1 MPKMIEINAAEY
13 ERLQDC
19 IREDGLRIAAL
30 IEENK
35 ALHQD
40 AKHLTAAE
48 YQVAAMRTSNDKLTI
63 RDHVLNGALGLFGEG
78 GEVADII
85 KKAYMQGHPLDKAH
99 IAEELG
105 DVCWY
110 VAEMATALGY
120 SVEEIMRGNIDK
132 LRRRYPEGFEA
143 GRSINREGS
152 GHEPPE
158 PFENVP

>member
-1 MPKMIEINAAEY
+1 MPKMIEISAAEY

-19 IREDGLRIAAL
+19 IREDGMRIAAL

-40 AKHLTAAE
+40 VKHLTAAQ

-99 IAEELG
+99 ISEELG

-110 VAEMATALGY
+110 VAEIATALGY
-120 SVEEIMRGNIDK
+120 SVEEIMCGNIDK
-132 LRRRYPEGFEA
+132 LRRRYPEGFETE
-143 GRSINREGS
+143 RSINREEGQ
-152 GHEPPE
+152 
-158 PFENVP
+158 

>member
-1 MPKMIEINAAEY
+1 MIEITAAEY

-19 IREDGLRIAAL
+19 IREDGLRIASL

-78 GEVADII
+78 GEVADLI

-110 VAEMATALGY
+110 VAEMATALGC

-132 LRRRYPEGFEA
+132 LRRRYPDGFDA

-158 PFENVP
+158 PLKNVP

>member
-1 MPKMIEINAAEY
+1 MPKMIEITAAEY

-40 AKHLTAAE
+40 AKRMTAAE

-78 GEVADII
+78 GEVADIV

-120 SVEEIMRGNIDK
+120 SMEEIMRGNIDK

-143 GRSINREGS
+143 GRSINRNER
-152 GHEPPE
+152 ED
-158 PFENVP
+158 

>member
-1 MPKMIEINAAEY
+1 MPKMIKISAAEY

-19 IREDGLRIAAL
+19 IREDGMRIAAL

-110 VAEMATALGY
+110 VAELATALGY

-132 LRRRYPEGFEA
+132 LRRRYPEGFDA
-143 GRSINREGS
+143 GRSINRDER
-152 GHEPPE
+152 ED
-158 PFENVP
+158 